1 MLILCMILQIIIFF
15 HISAFLSRRRPS
27 AGQNAGRTPQTPP
40 REMAYTPPG
49 IGSVFARD
57 RADTRA
63 RWRTSRAKM
72 AYIPG
77 EDGVHLFSPLKEAE
91 TAIFGNFAPEQK
103 KHTDEKENNRSRH
116 TAVPHRSGDAHLLG
130 CVQNVGKEF
139 RRTRTA
145 LQRGH
150 RMRGLHTAHGK
161 QAEAQT
167 VRKEDIRER
176 YAGFRP
182 TRQVARSWSCATQ
195 DAKVAELFRPAA
207 ARRTA
212 SCA

>member
-1 MLILCMILQIIIFF
+1 M
-15 HISAFLSRRRPS
+15 SRRRPS
-27 AGQNAGRTPQTPP
+27 AGRNAGRTPQTPP
-40 REMAYTPPG
+40 KEMAYTPAGDRLGLCPG
-49 IGSVFARD
+49 S
-57 RADTRA
+57 
-63 RWRTSRAKM
+63 SRYSGKM

-77 EDGVHLFSPLKEAE
+77 EDGVHLFSPLKEAV

-167 VRKEDIRER
+167 VRTEDIRER

-182 TRQVARSWSCATQ
+182 ARQVARSWSCATQ

-212 SCA
+212 SGA

>member
-1 MLILCMILQIIIFF
+1 
-15 HISAFLSRRRPS
+15 
-27 AGQNAGRTPQTPP
+27 
-40 REMAYTPPG
+40 
-49 IGSVFARD
+49 
-57 RADTRA
+57 
-63 RWRTSRAKM
+63 M
-72 AYIPG
+72 AYIFFRP
-77 EDGVHLFSPLKEAE
+77 SKRLKQRYLV
-91 TAIFGNFAPEQK
+91 TLHRNRK
-103 KHTDEKENNRSRH
+103 KHTDEKENNGSRH

-167 VRKEDIRER
+167 VRTEDIRER

-182 TRQVARSWSCATQ
+182 ARQVARSWSCATQ
-195 DAKVAELFRPAA
+195 DAKVAELFRSAA

-212 SCA
+212 SGA

>member
-1 MLILCMILQIIIFF
+1 M
-15 HISAFLSRRRPS
+15 
-27 AGQNAGRTPQTPP
+27 TD
-40 REMAYTPPG
+40 
-49 IGSVFARD
+49 D
-57 RADTRA
+57 RLGVRA

-72 AYIPG
+72 A
-77 EDGVHLFSPLKEAE
+77 H
-91 TAIFGNFAPEQK
+91 IFFRPSKRLIQRYLVTLHRNRK
-103 KHTDEKENNRSRH
+103 KHTDEKENNRSRY

-167 VRKEDIRER
+167 VKTEDIRER

-182 TRQVARSWSCATQ
+182 ARQVARSWSCATQ

-212 SCA
+212 SGA

>member
-1 MLILCMILQIIIFF
+1 M
-15 HISAFLSRRRPS
+15 SRRRPS

-40 REMAYTPPG
+40 REMAYTPAGDRLGLCPG
-49 IGSVFARD
+49 S
-57 RADTRA
+57 
-63 RWRTSRAKM
+63 SRYSGKM
-72 AYIPG
+72 AHIPG

-167 VRKEDIRER
+167 VSKEDIRER
-176 YAGFRP
+176 YAGFHP